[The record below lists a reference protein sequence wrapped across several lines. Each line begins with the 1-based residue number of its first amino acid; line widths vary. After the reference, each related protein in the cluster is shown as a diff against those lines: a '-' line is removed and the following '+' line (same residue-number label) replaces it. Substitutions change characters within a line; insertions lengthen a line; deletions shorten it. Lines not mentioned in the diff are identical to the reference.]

1 MDYSYIIHTV
11 EELTNEADEALFLRM
26 KNKQH
31 CLNSGLPLVKANTR
45 SFRPKET
52 LWTPKMSV
60 SAPQEL
66 LYYSLSVY
74 TDICNNDLVFS
85 LQCVYCTVN

>member
-52 LWTPKMSV
+52 L
-60 SAPQEL
+60 
-66 LYYSLSVY
+66 
-74 TDICNNDLVFS
+74 
-85 LQCVYCTVN
+85 